1 MKWIFA
7 ILLVINILFFTAM
20 NLGGSHGRETMRGH
34 DPVKAENIKLLA
46 ESPQKAD
53 PASALSSI
61 PAKPELCLEWGLFSG
76 DNLRQAEQALE
87 TLQLGS
93 KLVQYKTVKPDG
105 YWVYIT
111 PRRTLQEAQKK
122 EEELKKLGV
131 PESFIIREN
140 SKWQY
145 AISLGIFATE
155 EAALKFLE
163 QLREKGVKSAVAG
176 ARNQATDVASFQIK
190 DMSETITAAVMKL
203 KLDFPGSELKAV
215 ECRKP
220 EVEVKPEK
228 KRLTTNLHE

>member
-7 ILLVINILFFTAM
+7 ILLGINILFFTVM
-20 NLGGSHGRETMRGH
+20 NLGNSHDRETLRGH
-34 DPVKAENIKLLA
+34 EPVKAENIKLLA
-46 ESPQKAD
+46 EPPLKTD
-53 PASALSSI
+53 PALAMPSI

-76 DNLRQAEQALE
+76 DDLRRAEQALE
-87 TLQLGS
+87 TLKLGS

-122 EEELKKLGV
+122 EEELKNLGV

-155 EAALKFLE
+155 EAALKFLA
-163 QLREKGVKSAVAG
+163 QLRDKGVKSAVSG
-176 ARNQATDVASFQIK
+176 PRNQATDVASFQIK
-190 DMSETITAAVMKL
+190 DTSETITAAVTKL

-220 EVEVKPEK
+220 EAESK
-228 KRLTTNLHE
+228 

>member
-7 ILLVINILFFTAM
+7 ILLGINILFFTVM
-20 NLGGSHGRETMRGH
+20 NLGGNRDREALRGH
-34 DPVKAENIKLLA
+34 EPVKAENIKLLA
-46 ESPQKAD
+46 EPPKKTD
-53 PASALSSI
+53 PVLVLSSI
-61 PAKPELCLEWGLFSG
+61 PDKPELCLEWGLFSG
-76 DNLRQAEQALE
+76 DDLRRAEQALE
-87 TLQLGS
+87 TLKLGS
-93 KLVQYKTVKPDG
+93 KLAQYKTVKPDG

-131 PESFIIREN
+131 PESFIIRES

-155 EAALKFLE
+155 EAALKFLD
-163 QLREKGVKSAVAG
+163 QLREKGVKSAVSG
-176 ARNQATDVASFQIK
+176 PRNQATDAASFQIK
-190 DMSETITAAVMKL
+190 DTSETITAAVTKL

-220 EVEVKPEK
+220 EAESK
-228 KRLTTNLHE
+228 